1 MTTPSL
7 YLGFLI
13 ATAAG
18 LVFHLVRGGN
28 LGRLL
33 LYVATAWVAFFSGHF
48 VAELINWQ
56 VLRVGTLNLFAAV
69 LAMLIGLVAASFLAG
84 SNPSPRRKR
93 R

>member
-13 ATAAG
+13 ATGSG
-18 LVFHLVRGGN
+18 LVFHLARGGN

-33 LYVATAWVAFFSGHF
+33 LYITTAWVAFFSGHF
-48 VAELINWQ
+48 VAELLNWQ
-56 VLRVGTLNLFAAV
+56 VLRVGSLNLFAAF
-69 LAMLIGLVAASFLAG
+69 LAMLIGLIASSILAG
-84 SNPSPRRKR
+84 SSSSPRQKR

>member
-1 MTTPSL
+1 VTTPSL

-13 ATAAG
+13 ATGSG

-33 LYVATAWVAFFSGHF
+33 LYVTTAWIAFFSGHF
-48 VAELINWQ
+48 VAEIISWQ
-56 VLRVGTLNLFAAV
+56 FLRVGTLNLFAAL

-84 SNPSPRRKR
+84 SNSSPRRKR